1 MEENKQPL
9 LSVNNL
15 NVAVQDRTLINNLSF
30 QILPATLTCVTGEN
44 GVGKTTMVK
53 AILKNFNKNNT
64 VKATIKRSQFQ
75 YVPQFRN
82 IDNDYPLTVKDF
94 ISLGLQ
100 HSMLPWLSRKE
111 KALVSKVIK
120 MTNLETLAK
129 TPLGNC
135 SGGEQQRVFLA
146 QALVSDPKLLILD
159 ESTASLDKEAK
170 FLLLDVV
177 KQVIKKT
184 HTAVIF
190 ITHDP
195 VLVQTYGDYDLNIYN
210 HQGTI
215 SKIKGVK

>member
-100 HSMLPWLSRKE
+100 HSMLPWLSKKE
-111 KALVSKVIK
+111 KSSVNKVIK
-120 MTNLETLAK
+120 MTNLEALAK

-146 QALVSDPKLLILD
+146 QALVTYPKLLILD

>member
-100 HSMLPWLSRKE
+100 HSMLPWLSKKE

-177 KQVIKKT
+177 KQVIKHT

-195 VLVQTYGDYDLNIYN
+195 VLVKTYGDYDLNIYN

>member
-195 VLVQTYGDYDLNIYN
+195 VLVQTYGDYDLNIDN